1 MAENVPDRQSIIA
14 DLEGSIMDEVRRGS
28 VLAGSP
34 KRFALVV
41 VMSLL
46 LAGAAGAEAATVDA
60 SPTRWASAFC
70 GSFLTWEQAAK
81 TGAAKLTKVL
91 NALAKSGHANLK
103 NERAQLVGFLGGFR
117 AATGRLQASMKAV
130 GPPAV
135 KNGGKIQTI
144 IRSGIAKAQAAVAA
158 GEKQAAALPTNNT
171 AVFVRETNSL
181 AKSFTTTFDKLANSF
196 SVLKKYS
203 PPSLTAAA
211 KADPACKKLG

>member
-1 MAENVPDRQSIIA
+1 
-14 DLEGSIMDEVRRGS
+14 MDEVRRGS
-28 VLAGSP
+28 VLARP
-34 KRFALVV
+34 PRRFALIVA
-41 VMSLL
+41 MSLL
-46 LAGAAGAEAATVDA
+46 LAGAASAEAATVNA

-70 GSFLTWEQAAK
+70 ASFVTWEQAAK

-91 NALAKSGHANLK
+91 NALANSGHANLK
-103 NERAQLVGFLGGFR
+103 NDRAQLVTFLSGFQ

-144 IRSGIAKAQAAVAA
+144 ITGGIAKAQIAVAA
-158 GEKQAAALPTNNT
+158 ARKQAAALPTNNA
-171 AVFVRETNSL
+171 AVFVRETNAL
-181 AKSFTTTFDKLANSF
+181 AKSFTTTFDKLASSF